1 MSFKLLDVTDAN
13 GTTVHS
19 GQEIDLVNNTILLKD
34 RGGNLVQMDLG
45 QADVHI
51 DTALAGYAA
60 GFGLQEG
67 VADYASPPVIVPH
80 ASDRYYTWD
89 KDDTFQLVQDIATS
103 PGAAVKEV
111 SSRLSST
118 PFQTRQ
124 YALQAF
130 VPTEV
135 QANADAQI
143 SPQLGAMRRIMN
155 AMMLAREIR
164 VSNLLRLAANHA
176 NVATLTASTKWN
188 GGSSSNPVQDLLSIV
203 ESSLQPITDIIMS
216 PQAAHAF
223 MQNPAV
229 QKYTA
234 YKQAVAGLPSAL
246 GTSTTGAGSLDSFSA
261 ILGLPPIRI
270 AAMKYKA
277 TASTY
282 PYIWGGDVVLLHKPP
297 AGIPR
302 DGQDIAASYTFRWNA
317 DSAAGGATM
326 NTANNGGFT
335 VRSFYNPY
343 RGARGG
349 QQVVV
354 TMNDIEVMTS
364 TLVSGLIIGAYQ

>member
-1 MSFKLLDVTDAN
+1 MIKLLDVTDGN
-13 GTTVHS
+13 GSTVQS
-19 GQEIDLVNNTILLKD
+19 GQEIDLVHNVITLRD
-34 RGGNLVQMDLG
+34 RGGQLVQMDLG

-60 GFGLQEG
+60 GFALQEG
-67 VADYASPPVIVPH
+67 VADYASPPVIVPN

-89 KDDTFQLVQDIATS
+89 KDDTFQLVQDIAAS
-103 PGAAVKEV
+103 PGSAVKEV

-118 PFQTRQ
+118 PFQTKQ

-143 SPQLGAMRRIMN
+143 NPQLAAMRRIMN

-164 VSNLLRLAANHA
+164 VANLLRTSANHA
-176 NVATLTASTKWN
+176 NVTTLGATTKWN
-188 GGSSSNPVQDLLSIV
+188 GGASSNPVQDLLTII
-203 ESSLQPITDIIMS
+203 ENSLQPITDILMS

-223 MQNPAV
+223 MQNANV
-229 QKYTA
+229 QKYIAFKPTMP
-234 YKQAVAGLPSAL
+234 GLPNAT
-246 GTSTTGAGSLDSFSA
+246 GTSTTGTGSLDSFSA

-297 AGIPR
+297 AGVPR
-302 DGQDIAASYTFRWNA
+302 DGQDIAASYTFRWN
-317 DSAAGGATM
+317 GGAVPGASL
-326 NTANNGGFT
+326 NTSNNGGFT

-343 RGARGG
+343 RGPRGG

>member
-13 GTTVHS
+13 GTTVQS
-19 GQEIDLVNNTILLKD
+19 GQEIDLVNNTITLRD
-34 RGGNLVQMDLG
+34 RGGQLVQMDLG

-60 GFGLQEG
+60 GFALQEG

-89 KDDTFQLVQDIATS
+89 KDDTFQLVQDIAAS
-103 PGAAVKEV
+103 PGSAVKEV

-143 SPQLGAMRRIMN
+143 NPQLAAMRRIMN

-164 VSNLLRLAANHA
+164 VANLLRTSANHA
-176 NVATLTASTKWN
+176 NVTTLTASTKWN
-188 GGSSSNPVQDLLSIV
+188 GGTSSNPIQDLLTIV
-203 ESSLQPITDIIMS
+203 ENSLQPITDIIMS

-223 MQNPAV
+223 MQNAAV
-229 QKYTA
+229 QKFIA
-234 YKQAVAGLPSAL
+234 YKPSIPGLPSAN
-246 GTSTTGAGSLDSFSA
+246 GTSTTGAGSLDAFTA

-277 TASTY
+277 TATTY
-282 PYIWGGDVVLLHKPP
+282 PYIWGGDVLLLHKPP
-297 AGIPR
+297 AGVPR

-317 DSAAGGATM
+317 ADVVGGST

-343 RGARGG
+343 RGPRGG

-364 TLVSGLIIGAYQ
+364 TLVSGLIIGAFQ

>member
-1 MSFKLLDVTDAN
+1 
-13 GTTVHS
+13 
-19 GQEIDLVNNTILLKD
+19 
-34 RGGNLVQMDLG
+34 
-45 QADVHI
+45 
-51 DTALAGYAA
+51 
-60 GFGLQEG
+60 
-67 VADYASPPVIVPH
+67 
-80 ASDRYYTWD
+80 
-89 KDDTFQLVQDIATS
+89 
-103 PGAAVKEV
+103 
-111 SSRLSST
+111 
-118 PFQTRQ
+118 
-124 YALQAF
+124 
-130 VPTEV
+130 
-135 QANADAQI
+135 
-143 SPQLGAMRRIMN
+143 MN

-164 VSNLLRLAANHA
+164 VANLLRTAGNHA
-176 NVATLTASTKWN
+176 NVTTLSASTKWN
-188 GGSSSNPVQDLLSIV
+188 GGASSNPIQDILSIV

-223 MQNPAV
+223 MQNAAV
-229 QKYTA
+229 QKYIA
-234 YKQAVAGLPSAL
+234 YKPSVPGLASAI

-282 PYIWGGDVVLLHKPP
+282 PYIWGGDVLLLHKPP
-297 AGIPR
+297 AGVPR

-317 DSAAGGATM
+317 ADVVGGST

-343 RGARGG
+343 RGPRGG

-364 TLVSGLIIGAYQ
+364 TLVSGLIVGAFQ